1 MKRMMEMILTLLQN
15 GDYET
20 ARLKALAELK
30 NAPENAELNY
40 FAAWAHDAL
49 GKEDA
54 AIPFMRKHWSLV
66 FLMQIKRSLYWS
78 W

>member
-1 MKRMMEMILTLLQN
+1 MILNLLQN

-20 ARLKALAELK
+20 ARAKSLTALQE
-30 NAPENAELNY
+30 NPENAELNY

-54 AIPFMRKHWSLV
+54 AIPFYEKALTLGLTEAYKKRGLHWS
-66 FLMQIKRSLYWS
+66 W
-78 W
+78 